1 MPISIPWQPP
11 EGPTYVVSPFVLQ
24 SNNLRLV
31 QREVRLENSGML
43 IEFAIT
49 VSQIVEGKHVEL
61 LCIDSCNHGNVHRHL
76 NNHKE
81 FSVIKE
87 LLFEGDLD
95 AGFDLAIDEAT
106 NFYLEKL
113 GGAS

>member
-1 MPISIPWQPP
+1 MASPI
-11 EGPTYVVSPFVLQ
+11 VLQ
-24 SNNLRLV
+24 SNDMRFV
-31 QREVRLENSGML
+31 QREVRLESSGML
-43 IEFAIT
+43 VEFAVT
-49 VSQIVEGKHVEL
+49 VSQTIEGRQVEL
-61 LCIDSCNHGNVHRHL
+61 LCIDSCNHGSVHRHL

-81 FSVIKE
+81 YSAIKE

-95 AGFDLAIDEAT
+95 AGFALAIDEAT